1 MMYIILYFNW
11 TFKVCLIWRKFRNL
25 PNEEELHDLLDY
37 RDMILQPD
45 IENNIVDSYFTSTA
59 DTLNELNELNQGV
72 SEQAATFEQKDFIQK
87 VLNDSIEYHIS
98 RSTIGQKQRWIVN
111 WTRQKTSSNGEKS

>member
-1 MMYIILYFNW
+1 
-11 TFKVCLIWRKFRNL
+11 
-25 PNEEELHDLLDY
+25 
-37 RDMILQPD
+37 MILQPD

-59 DTLNELNELNQGV
+59 DTLNELNELKQGV

-98 RSTIGQKQRWIVN
+98 RSTIGQKQR
-111 WTRQKTSSNGEKS
+111 